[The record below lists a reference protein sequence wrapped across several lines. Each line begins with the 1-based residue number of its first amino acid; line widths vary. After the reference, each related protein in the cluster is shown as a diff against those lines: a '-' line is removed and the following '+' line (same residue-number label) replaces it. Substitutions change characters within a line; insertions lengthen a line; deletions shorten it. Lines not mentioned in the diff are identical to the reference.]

1 MSDDGH
7 RDWVA
12 QNKTS
17 FIGVTIPVAFL
28 NAHAEESSKDT
39 ASPAPTELD
48 RMLRTAWAGAPS
60 EFGGNTVTV
69 ACRIEQLAALAEY
82 AEQCMTSWKPSR
94 RPGPGRKDLHIAA
107 ASTLAT
113 HVRHTISRESQ

>member
-28 NAHAEESSKDT
+28 NAHAEESSKD
-39 ASPAPTELD
+39 
-48 RMLRTAWAGAPS
+48 
-60 EFGGNTVTV
+60 
-69 ACRIEQLAALAEY
+69 Y